1 MDGGRG
7 GIRGSLGSL
16 VGAPRPGLAL
26 IRFTCDR
33 PDHAKRS
40 ERYTLT
46 IHDGKWAFWAHE
58 GPRSDHNASAEMTSA
73 LPVWQQL
80 LLHRI
85 ERLLRLLCRSATLVA
100 VCERSDREARNCAG

>member
-7 GIRGSLGSL
+7 GIRGSLGPL
-16 VGAPRPGLAL
+16 MTAPGPGLAL

-46 IHDGKWAFWAHE
+46 IHDGKWAFCAHE
-58 GPRSDHNASAEMTSA
+58 GPRSDHKWRPIVGAKLDA
-73 LPVWQQL
+73 LLGMRRP
-80 LLHRI
+80 R
-85 ERLLRLLCRSATLVA
+85 
-100 VCERSDREARNCAG
+100 